1 MRKKI
6 LFIYNEGLIIRDIE
20 KGELIFTEQV
30 FIITLRKDWAHL
42 ATFR

>member
-30 FIITLRKDWAHL
+30 FINLKEGRV
-42 ATFR
+42 R